1 MVTGTLVLLRHGE
14 SEFNAAQIF
23 TGLLDVALTPRG
35 EEQAREAGHLLRVRG
50 LLPDVVLTSPM
61 QRCSQTTRLVRESAG
76 LDGVP
81 VTRSWRLA
89 ERDYGNLTGVPKHE
103 AKVRLGADGYIT
115 VRRTLDGAPPPA
127 SMEQVA
133 GWPVAAYTE
142 HGSGLP
148 APGSSESLRDVVAR
162 VAPLWD
168 DVRDHLADAR
178 TVLVVGHG
186 NSLRALCAVLDE
198 LSPAEVQDLNLPP
211 GEPLVYRSTAD
222 GLTPRGGRYLDPDD
236 ALAAAARIAHEGGT

>member
-14 SEFNAAQIF
+14 SEFNAAQVF
-23 TGLLDVALTPRG
+23 TGLLDVDLTPRG
-35 EEQAREAGHLLRVRG
+35 EEQAREAGLLLRTHD

-61 QRCSQTTRLVRESAG
+61 QRCARTTDLVRESGG

-103 AKVRLGADGYIT
+103 AKVRLGAAGYIT
-115 VRRTLDGAPPPA
+115 VRRTLDGAPSPA
-127 SMEQVA
+127 TEEQA
-133 GWPVAAYTE
+133 TSWPAAAYTE
-142 HGSGLP
+142 PGSGLP
-148 APGSSESLRDVVAR
+148 SPGSSESLRDVIGR

-168 DVRDHLADAR
+168 DVRDLLVGAR

-186 NSLRALCAVLDE
+186 NSLRALCAVIDE

-211 GEPLVYRSTAD
+211 GEPLVYRWTAD

>member
-1 MVTGTLVLLRHGE
+1 MPSGTLVLLRHGE

-35 EEQAREAGHLLRVRG
+35 EEQAREAGRLLRVHG
-50 LLPDVVLTSPM
+50 LRPDLVLTSPM
-61 QRCSQTTRLVRESAG
+61 QRCAQTTSLVRESAG

-103 AKVRLGADGYIT
+103 AKDRLGAAGYIT

-127 SMEQVA
+127 APEQA
-133 GWPVAAYTE
+133 DSWPDAYTE
-142 HGSGLP
+142 PGSGLP
-148 APGSSESLRDVVAR
+148 TPGSSESLRDVIGR

-168 DVRDHLADAR
+168 DVRDLLADAR

-198 LSPAEVQDLNLPP
+198 LSPDEVQDLNLPP
-211 GEPLVYRSTAD
+211 GEPLVYQWASG
-222 GLTPRGGRYLDPDD
+222 GLAPRGGRYLDPDD

>member
-14 SEFNAAQIF
+14 SEFNAAQVF
-23 TGLLDVALTPRG
+23 TGLLDVDLTPRG
-35 EEQAREAGHLLRVRG
+35 EEQAREAGRLLRTHD

-61 QRCSQTTRLVRESAG
+61 QRCARTTDLVRASGG

-89 ERDYGNLTGVPKHE
+89 ERDYGNLTGVAKHE
-103 AKVRLGADGYIT
+103 AKDLLGTDGYIT

-127 SMEQVA
+127 TEEQA
-133 GWPVAAYTE
+133 ASWPDAYTE
-142 HGSGLP
+142 PGSGLP
-148 APGSSESLRDVVAR
+148 SPGSSESLRDVIGR

-168 DVRDHLADAR
+168 DVRELLVDAR

-186 NSLRALCAVLDE
+186 NSLRALCAVIDE
-198 LSPAEVQDLNLPP
+198 LSPEEVQHLNLPP
-211 GEPLVYRSTAD
+211 GEPLVYRWTPD
-222 GLTPRGGRYLDPDD
+222 GLAPRGGRYLDPDD